1 MADQPLSQPQL
12 PNETTD
18 MDAAEPNS
26 HGARIIAVTS
36 GKGGVGKTNVT
47 TNLGIA
53 LAMRGSNVCIF
64 DADTGLANV
73 NILLGLRPERTLE
86 HFLKDDV
93 PIDDVL
99 LHGPR
104 DVKIVPG
111 ASGIAEYAQLG
122 MAEKSK
128 LLAALQHLERRYDYL
143 LIDTAAG
150 LSDSVLAF
158 VQSAQYAVVVI
169 SPDPTSLTDAFALI
183 KSLKQRDYQQ
193 PIYALVNM
201 ATSFQGSM
209 DVFKRFHAA
218 VQKYL
223 NTNVR
228 YLGYIPLDEHLIASV
243 RLQRPVVLAEPHSPA
258 GRSFKTLADAIDKNF
273 RFSSAP
279 NSLSGYWREQAIAAE
294 SVAVE
299 APVEIANPEEPAASS
314 TPAVQISPQSAM
326 KSMEEPEAQDLIEG
340 LIDDFVKRF
349 GRFPFDFR
357 QSAYRALDM
366 EGFPEAAMRDMV
378 MALEAAY
385 QQLHNKPMRDF
396 QDHMFALLVDLKG
409 SKERQQALAREM
421 QQRHQKEFEE
431 PLFDAPAALLEAA
444 RSGAM
449 DAEAVDAFVKQLE
462 QARDEQLGREPT
474 NDREELMA
482 EVQAVL
488 ARMQKQESDLRNGL
502 TRLSDWFGQTVA
514 AREELSRHLAGMNLG
529 PDDKTGA

>member
-1 MADQPLSQPQL
+1 MADQPLSHQNL
-12 PNETTD
+12 SNETTAI
-18 MDAAEPNS
+18 DAAEPAV

-53 LAMRGSNVCIF
+53 LAMRGSDVCIF

-86 HFLKDDV
+86 HFLKDDA

-104 DVKIVPG
+104 NVKIVPG

-122 MAEKSK
+122 PAEKGK

-158 VQSAQYAVVVI
+158 VQSAQYAVIVI
-169 SPDPTSLTDAFALI
+169 SPDPTSLTDSFALI

-209 DVFKRFHAA
+209 DVFKRFQGA

-258 GRSFKTLADAIDKNF
+258 GRSFQTLADAIDKNF

-279 NSLSGYWREQAIAAE
+279 NSLSGFWRDQAIATETAAAE
-294 SVAVE
+294 S
-299 APVEIANPEEPAASS
+299 PEEPAPEPV
-314 TPAVQISPQSAM
+314 PAERASPQAAIEAM
-326 KSMEEPEAQDLIEG
+326 AEPEARTLIEN
-340 LIDDFVKRF
+340 LIDDFVDRF

-357 QSAYRALDM
+357 QGAYRALDM
-366 EGFPEAAMRDMV
+366 ESFPEAGMRDMV
-378 MALEAAY
+378 AALEAAY

-396 QDHMFALLVDLKG
+396 QDRMFALLVDLNG
-409 SKERQQALAREM
+409 SKERQQTLAREM

-431 PLFDAPAALLEAA
+431 PLFDAPAALLQAA
-444 RSGAM
+444 RSGEM
-449 DAEAVDAFVKQLE
+449 DAEAVDAFIKQLE

-474 NDREELMA
+474 HEREELMA

-514 AREELSRHLAGMNLG
+514 AREELSRRLAGMNLG
-529 PDDKTGA
+529 PDDKSVT

>member
-12 PNETTD
+12 SNETTAI
-18 MDAAEPNS
+18 DAAEPAV

-53 LAMRGSNVCIF
+53 LAMRGSDVCIF

-86 HFLKDDV
+86 HFLKDDA

-104 DVKIVPG
+104 NVKIVPG

-122 MAEKSK
+122 PAEKGK

-209 DVFKRFHAA
+209 DVFKRFQGA

-258 GRSFKTLADAIDKNF
+258 GRSFQTLADAIDKNF

-279 NSLSGYWREQAIAAE
+279 NSLSGFWRDQAIATEAAAAEAPTEAE
-294 SVAVE
+294 S
-299 APVEIANPEEPAASS
+299 PEEPA
-314 TPAVQISPQSAM
+314 PAPVPAGQASPQAAIEAM
-326 KSMEEPEAQDLIEG
+326 AEPEAQTLIG
-340 LIDDFVKRF
+340 NLIDDFADRF

-357 QSAYRALDM
+357 QGAYRALDM
-366 EGFPEAAMRDMV
+366 EGFPEAEMRDMV
-378 MALEAAY
+378 TTLEAAY

-396 QDHMFALLVDLKG
+396 QDRMFALLADLKG
-409 SKERQQALAREM
+409 SKERQQTLAKEM
-421 QQRHQKEFEE
+421 QQRHQKEFNA

-444 RSGAM
+444 RSGEM
-449 DAEAVDAFVKQLE
+449 DAETVDAFIKQLE

-474 NDREELMA
+474 HEREELMA

-514 AREELSRHLAGMNLG
+514 ARQELSRHLAGMSLG
-529 PDDKTGA
+529 TDDKTGT